1 MGAGSSARTPLA
13 LTMVSLCPVPGNGAS
28 VAAVTKSQSPSHR
41 ASLSCFCCNYRLQL
55 SFFPPPTSSFR
66 ALLPGLGG
74 EEEGVSL
81 LLDGLGMALLSVS
94 PVPLPVGAEATIW
107 DVGSADGCCLDPGCS
122 EPLQKVFTHCGVQC
136 DVSVLGDALLQGG
149 FSSKMLWVV
158 PSFFFFFFQAFWIR
172 WTTNEEPFQ
181 SPPWLQCVGDE
192 SRAARPPRATFQRQE
207 VN

>member
-28 VAAVTKSQSPSHR
+28 VAAVTESQSPSHR

-136 DVSVLGDALLQGG
+136 GMGVTCLCWGMLY
-149 FSSKMLWVV
+149 SKVDLAARCFGLFL
-158 PSFFFFFFQAFWIR
+158 FFFFFSGLLDQM
-172 WTTNEEPFQ
+172 
-181 SPPWLQCVGDE
+181 DHK
-192 SRAARPPRATFQRQE
+192 
-207 VN
+207 

>member
-158 PSFFFFFFQAFWIR
+158 PSFFFFFFFR
-172 WTTNEEPFQ
+172 PFGSDGPQ
-181 SPPWLQCVGDE
+181 MRSHF
-192 SRAARPPRATFQRQE
+192 RALPGCSVWGMRAGLPALPELRFNDRR
-207 VN
+207 

>member
-28 VAAVTKSQSPSHR
+28 VAAVTESQSPSHR

-192 SRAARPPRATFQRQE
+192 SRAARPPRATFQ
-207 VN
+207 